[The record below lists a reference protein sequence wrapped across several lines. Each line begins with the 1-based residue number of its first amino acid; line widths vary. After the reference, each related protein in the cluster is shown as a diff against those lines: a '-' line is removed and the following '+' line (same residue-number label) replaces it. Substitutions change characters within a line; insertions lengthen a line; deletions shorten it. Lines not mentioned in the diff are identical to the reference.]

1 MTVNTWHHCIER
13 FGTISRTLNYY
24 DNKTGETFFR
34 KEVYGEASFAKRYRV
49 NGKEHW
55 TPFLKNPKDVLS
67 FIKDEK
73 AKERLHLTG
82 YYKSDKHKFKDVYY
96 ASFENEKRKCELY
109 QTSAGTLDHYQGTM
123 RKYILA
129 DNLPYDTPKN
139 RYIEDMTIMDHK
151 LFKHTINEL
160 YHDKLS
166 QSRIEQIFGC
176 YNKVSKYAWQCNM
189 ISKDILIESDVQA
202 MGKKQPSKEIIRNF
216 LSYREYDIFTD
227 TYRSY
232 AFDYFD
238 NALQSYA
245 NGKLAKNDG
254 YKEIVK
260 FRYLLYQAY
269 FSFIFYTGARK
280 NEARGTLW
288 RDLDLCDPYEIYTV
302 MIDKQYDER
311 YQRVFEEQYTLRK
324 PKYDSARRCVLHEQL
339 IDDLKELKDWL

>member
-1 MTVNTWHHCIER
+1 
-13 FGTISRTLNYY
+13 
-24 DNKTGETFFR
+24 
-34 KEVYGEASFAKRYRV
+34 
-49 NGKEHW
+49 
-55 TPFLKNPKDVLS
+55 
-67 FIKDEK
+67 
-73 AKERLHLTG
+73 
-82 YYKSDKHKFKDVYY
+82 
-96 ASFENEKRKCELY
+96 
-109 QTSAGTLDHYQGTM
+109 M

-139 RYIEDMTIMDHK
+139 KYIEDMTIMDHK

-202 MGKKQPSKEIIRNF
+202 MGKKQPFF

-339 IDDLKELKDWL
+339 IDDLKELKDWLETYDFYDENEFIFCDYFGRNQKPIPTSNIDRCFHYILDLTGIEDNSEVIHGYKRNITLHGMRHSATVNLLEQGMKIEDVALFLGHKSTDMVERVYGQFVNIRDLECEKRIKNLKYFKKRDREYF

>member
-1 MTVNTWHHCIER
+1 
-13 FGTISRTLNYY
+13 
-24 DNKTGETFFR
+24 
-34 KEVYGEASFAKRYRV
+34 
-49 NGKEHW
+49 
-55 TPFLKNPKDVLS
+55 
-67 FIKDEK
+67 
-73 AKERLHLTG
+73 
-82 YYKSDKHKFKDVYY
+82 
-96 ASFENEKRKCELY
+96 
-109 QTSAGTLDHYQGTM
+109 M

-139 RYIEDMTIMDHK
+139 KYIEDMTIMDHK

-202 MGKKQPSKEIIRNF
+202 MGKKQPFF

-245 NGKLAKNDG
+245 NGKLAKNEDRTS
-254 YKEIVK
+254 V
-260 FRYLLYQAY
+260 
-269 FSFIFYTGARK
+269 
-280 NEARGTLW
+280 
-288 RDLDLCDPYEIYTV
+288 V
-302 MIDKQYDER
+302 
-311 YQRVFEEQYTLRK
+311 
-324 PKYDSARRCVLHEQL
+324 
-339 IDDLKELKDWL
+339 

>member
-1 MTVNTWHHCIER
+1 
-13 FGTISRTLNYY
+13 
-24 DNKTGETFFR
+24 
-34 KEVYGEASFAKRYRV
+34 
-49 NGKEHW
+49 
-55 TPFLKNPKDVLS
+55 
-67 FIKDEK
+67 
-73 AKERLHLTG
+73 
-82 YYKSDKHKFKDVYY
+82 
-96 ASFENEKRKCELY
+96 
-109 QTSAGTLDHYQGTM
+109 
-123 RKYILA
+123 
-129 DNLPYDTPKN
+129 
-139 RYIEDMTIMDHK
+139 MDHK

-189 ISKDILIESDVQA
+189 ISKEILIESDVQA

-288 RDLDLCDPYEIYTV
+288 
-302 MIDKQYDER
+302 
-311 YQRVFEEQYTLRK
+311 
-324 PKYDSARRCVLHEQL
+324 
-339 IDDLKELKDWL
+339 

>member
-139 RYIEDMTIMDHK
+139 KYIEDMTIMDHK

-189 ISKDILIESDVQA
+189 ISKEILMCRQWEKSSRQRKSLEIFYLIENMIYLQIPIVPMRLIILTMHCKA
-202 MGKKQPSKEIIRNF
+202 MQTENWQRMTVIKKL
-216 LSYREYDIFTD
+216 LSFVTCFIKHI
-227 TYRSY
+227 S
-232 AFDYFD
+232 
-238 NALQSYA
+238 AL
-245 NGKLAKNDG
+245 
-254 YKEIVK
+254 
-260 FRYLLYQAY
+260 
-269 FSFIFYTGARK
+269 SFIQEPEKTR
-280 NEARGTLW
+280 RGEHCGEILTCVILMKFIQLSTSVW
-288 RDLDLCDPYEIYTV
+288 GTIYTQ
-302 MIDKQYDER
+302 K
-311 YQRVFEEQYTLRK
+311 
-324 PKYDSARRCVLHEQL
+324 A
-339 IDDLKELKDWL
+339 